1 MGGHEQAL
9 IQQTVVAQGGAAL
22 LTDAGAGQ
30 THSGPFDEVVA
41 SGQISSGGG
50 QTAAGVLDERAYHQ
64 VSAHVGGFLLLHKL
78 PVAVV
83 HQNGNIGVVLA
94 DDLAHVANLVHRQRG
109 PGGVALGALDEYRF
123 HLGVRHGLGQS
134 LQVGRIL
141 RGEVHLAVFHA
152 EVLQG
157 PGAFVGDTDDTQQG
171 VVGSANGG
179 DQHVSGTQAAKQGRR
194 NGVGAV
200 DKPDAH

>member
-1 MGGHEQAL
+1 M
-9 IQQTVVAQGGAAL
+9 
-22 LTDAGAGQ
+22 
-30 THSGPFDEVVA
+30 A

-50 QTAAGVLDERAYHQ
+50 QTAAGVLDEGAHYQ
-64 VSAHVGGFLLLHKL
+64 VSAHMGGFLLLHKL

-109 PGGVALGALDEYRF
+109 PGGVALGALDKHRF
-123 HLGVRHGLGQS
+123 YLAIGHGLGQS

-157 PGAFVGDTDDTQQG
+157 PGALVRDTDDTQQG
-171 VVGSANGG
+171 VVGSANSG

-194 NGVGAV
+194 NGVGAI
-200 DKPDAH
+200 DKPDAHQGVLRAK